1 MRVGNN
7 ELNRRHLRPSS
18 LLPDIVHVM
27 LLRYD
32 CYYGDQI
39 ENRAVCA
46 LPTVGQQAACERL
59 RAAPSQ
65 SAPDTKRYIVIM

>member
-7 ELNRRHLRPSS
+7 ELNRRHLRPGS
-18 LLPDIVHVM
+18 LLLDIVRVM

-32 CYYGDQI
+32 CYYDQI

-46 LPTVGQQAACERL
+46 LPGWATSCKRKA
-59 RAAPSQ
+59 Q
-65 SAPDTKRYIVIM
+65 SSTQLECTRY